1 MKKFLLLFILFFFI
15 YPVSD
20 LPAITY
26 IYAWVNGD
34 TSHVLTQGD
43 MYAWEFDVETP
54 GSTALAELYLD
65 LDNSKTL
72 DDGDFL
78 LQQFELTDGQ
88 VEQDG
93 PSDSSSVPDG
103 IVYIEFG
110 PFGFHP
116 QNYVMKVVDADQSSF
131 TTWFTINAMP
141 SPAAQISGNIHIEG
155 VSAPN
160 ALYANTM
167 INASGRNLGM
177 FSGLTDNQGSY
188 IINLPVADSTW
199 RIEVLFEP
207 NLANYI
213 GTTPTYELQVPAS
226 GVSSI
231 DFYYTAAAS
240 WIYGDI
246 KNQAG
251 AQVMINSWINWRNNT
266 NGEEAE
272 YQIVDGHFNLPVSVT
287 PQGQDSTNYF
297 YLDINDEIFFPD
309 YLAPQLHDDSFPVSF
324 GDSVERIITVYETNS
339 LIYGYIT
346 EQSGPPSQSYQLM
359 ATTEVGYT
367 RAMSDAGNGYFEL
380 HVRTGSDYY
389 IGINTD
395 PEWGTPLPEGYVIS
409 GGDWQQ
415 HQPGD
420 TVRLN
425 LVPASAVN
433 DEQKIVPQKMY
444 LNQNYPNP
452 FNPSTRIEYGL
463 AKAGQ
468 VKLTVYNLL
477 GQVMTVLVNSR
488 QNAGIHRITWQPAQ
502 LAAGVYLYC
511 LETAEGQFTKKLV
524 FIK

>member
-1 MKKFLLLFILFFFI
+1 
-15 YPVSD
+15 
-20 LPAITY
+20 
-26 IYAWVNGD
+26 
-34 TSHVLTQGD
+34 
-43 MYAWEFDVETP
+43 
-54 GSTALAELYLD
+54 
-65 LDNSKTL
+65 
-72 DDGDFL
+72 
-78 LQQFELTDGQ
+78 
-88 VEQDG
+88 
-93 PSDSSSVPDG
+93 
-103 IVYIEFG
+103 
-110 PFGFHP
+110 
-116 QNYVMKVVDADQSSF
+116 
-131 TTWFTINAMP
+131 
-141 SPAAQISGNIHIEG
+141 
-155 VSAPN
+155 
-160 ALYANTM
+160 M

-444 LNQNYPNP
+444 LSQNYPNP